1 MPSREW
7 ILSKCDAY
15 IEAWRRAFADKP
27 SFVNTALA
35 VSVAWHETRCGD
47 AWPGPDGLVDTED
60 DENNWG
66 ATTLRSLNSAE
77 QWILAT
83 HALKLLVDA
92 GVGIRGDR
100 LGFNNFR
107 YSWQRY
113 QSGNAFDIV
122 QMQAALG
129 LTPDGL
135 FGPKGRAALEA
146 WKAEYPGFAPEMM
159 WPMVRERLPLN
170 GEEAAVVQSVCPS
183 VSSGHAKRASEA
195 MRVLRA
201 GVEGT
206 GVKLPQAVI
215 HCDSTPKDGAYFVW
229 FASFPTPIDGAGYFI
244 KLLAGKNLSKPAAGV
259 LLKRGTPY
267 ELADAMYRAGYYTGF
282 FKPDEVYPD
291 GKTGRQKNID
301 AYAGRIQ
308 AHYSAVLAALES
320 RKAQEPAADTEP
332 HMQAMDETENEA

>member
-1 MPSREW
+1 MANREW

-15 IEAWRRAFADKP
+15 IEAWRRAFGEKP

-47 AWPGPDGLVDTED
+47 AWPGPDGLVNTED

-122 QMQAALG
+122 QMQSALG
-129 LTPDGL
+129 LTPDGV
-135 FGPKGRAALEA
+135 FGPKSKAALEQ
-146 WKAEYPGFAPEMM
+146 WRAEYPGFPPEMM

-170 GEEAAVVQSVCPS
+170 GEEAAVVRSITPS
-183 VSSGHAKRASEA
+183 VSNGHALCSTCRCRWHRSQPPASRNPLRLDAEGRAIFRLVRE
-195 MRVLRA
+195 
-201 GVEGT
+201 
-206 GVKLPQAVI
+206 
-215 HCDSTPKDGAYFVW
+215 
-229 FASFPTPIDGAGYFI
+229 
-244 KLLAGKNLSKPAAGV
+244 LSDANRWGGV
-259 LLKRGTPY
+259 LYQVDGGE
-267 ELADAMYRAGYYTGF
+267 EL
-282 FKPDEVYPD
+282 
-291 GKTGRQKNID
+291 
-301 AYAGRIQ
+301 
-308 AHYSAVLAALES
+308 
-320 RKAQEPAADTEP
+320 
-332 HMQAMDETENEA
+332 